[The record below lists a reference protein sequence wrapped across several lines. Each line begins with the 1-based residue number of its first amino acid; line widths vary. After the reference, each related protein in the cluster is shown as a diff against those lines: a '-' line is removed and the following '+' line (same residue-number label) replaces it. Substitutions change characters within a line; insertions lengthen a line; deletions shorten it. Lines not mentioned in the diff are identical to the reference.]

1 MEQLPP
7 ATLIGGVVALF
18 TVLGFLKSFVSFF
31 FNLIALALGA
41 LAGLWA
47 YNNGFE
53 IAQRV
58 ISKPEPW
65 MSTIIGIT
73 TFVLTIVVIRKILG
87 FLSGKSGEGSQA
99 RSGGF
104 GMPGGVFG
112 LLLGGG
118 FAYFMLTGVRY
129 AGTVSEL
136 DRLTKY
142 VSGKID
148 ASSNE
153 PLFAKLKQWI
163 DSSQIGKW
171 HQKIDFL
178 NEPAEANAAK
188 LAIVK
193 EENLEKFT
201 QITSQPGQ
209 EYIPDAIPVDPAI
222 QEAYDRRHFG
232 ALLRNKEIQKK
243 LRDTFTDE
251 ELLNLDIEGA
261 LGLRK

>member
-1 MEQLPP
+1 MDQLAPNTII
-7 ATLIGGVVALF
+7 ALVVGLF

-41 LAGLWA
+41 LAGLWV
-47 YNNGFE
+47 YNNGYM
-53 IAQRV
+53 IAQKAV
-58 ISKPEPW
+58 EKPEPW
-65 MSTIIGIT
+65 MSPALGIAA
-73 TFVLTIVVIRKILG
+73 FVFTIVIIRKILG

-129 AGTVSEL
+129 AGTMSEL
-136 DRLTKY
+136 ERLSGY

-148 ASSNE
+148 SSSQE
-153 PLFAKLKQWI
+153 PVFAKLKKWI
-163 DSSQIGKW
+163 DESKIGEW

-178 NEPAEANAAK
+178 NDPIETNATK
-188 LAIVK
+188 LAIIK
-193 EENLEKFT
+193 ESSQEKFA
-201 QITSQPGQ
+201 QITSQQSG
-209 EYIPDAIPVDPAI
+209 EIIYDAIPVDPAI
-222 QEAYDRRHFG
+222 QEAYDRG
-232 ALLRNKEIQKK
+232 NYAALLNNKEIQKR
-243 LRDTFTDE
+243 LRETFSDQQ
-251 ELLNLDIEGA
+251 LKNLDIEGI